1 MEYVENINVAVVL
14 QQLQSY
20 KAEKEKLTQKLSQLN
35 DEVEDSKRGIHS
47 YDGAIQALDALLQTA
62 ESKEIDVPELE
73 EN

>member
-1 MEYVENINVAVVL
+1 MEYVENINVAIVL

-35 DEVEDSKRGIHS
+35 DEAENIKRGIHS
-47 YDGAIQALDALLQTA
+47 YDGAIQAFDALLQTA

>member
-20 KAEKEKLTQKLSQLN
+20 KAEKEKLTQQLPQLN
-35 DEVEDSKRGIHS
+35 DEVENSKRGIHS

>member
-35 DEVEDSKRGIHS
+35 GEVEQSKRGIHS